1 MRLLGYDVPNDADT
15 QADAANVGECEAQD
29 ERTRNIINK
38 VIEDN
43 KTAKGGEKQKLP
55 QLGLRVLECDTT
67 RKAHIQQMAY
77 LGGKKTF
84 TFAEE
89 IASYEG
95 ISLRASTGRPN
106 ETLDVLDR
114 LPGRFTVAQACE
126 SLTDKSKGAVKSI
139 IKRLIKVGLIRKVEV
154 VNKNACYAKA

>member
-1 MRLLGYDVPNDADT
+1 MRLLGYDVPNDADN

-95 ISLRASTGRPN
+95 INFSHMGAGRPN

-139 IKRLIKVGLIRKVEV
+139 ISKVEV